1 VRMKR
6 KLVIAAVVCVTLVI
20 LVALGVVLL
29 RIGLDGRPGP
39 ESQLT
44 YPIEWDSARQP
55 DPVQTDSSTLVLNE
69 DGTANIVNIKVGE
82 TSQTADGRQ
91 CVRNSENA
99 FSGNGTWEVDPDG
112 ALRITTNTGDAVF
125 LPSRARFEGADWSE
139 LRQPFCDLT
148 YADFN
153 LLN

>member
-1 VRMKR
+1 MKR
-6 KLVIAAVVCVTLVI
+6 KLAITAIAFVTLAVV
-20 LVALGVVLL
+20 VVLGNVL
-29 RIGLDGRPGP
+29 LSTGIDSRPRP
-39 ESQLT
+39 ESQFA

-55 DPVQTDSSTLVLNE
+55 DSVSADSSALTVNE
-69 DGTANIVNIKVGE
+69 DGTANVVNIDVGE

-91 CVRNSENA
+91 RVQNSKDA
-99 FSGNGTWEVDPDG
+99 FSGNGTWDIDTDG
-112 ALRITTNTGDAVF
+112 ALHITTDTGDAVF
-125 LPSRARFEGADWSE
+125 LPSPARFEGVDWSE